1 MLNKLSDLE
10 KRCVAYL
17 FNDQRMIMTDA
28 DKENF
33 FLARECSICKHPFKL
48 YKGEMMDKVR
58 DHNHITGNYRGAAH
72 TRCNLQA
79 RKQYKIPVFFHN
91 FRGYD
96 SHLITLALTR
106 FPDKEIQI
114 IGQGM
119 EKYLMLCWGDHLVFK
134 DSLQFMAAS
143 LESLTANLFKSGVEK
158 FAILRGEFH
167 GVTDEIFNLLLRKG
181 VFPYDFLDSM
191 EKLALKSLP
200 RIEDFSNRLRDSKC
214 SVEDYEHA
222 QKVWTSF
229 NCLTLKVYYFLF
241 CIFFYMN
248 FIHFSLQINLGLHGT
263 LPEM

>member
-10 KRCVAYL
+10 KRCVEYL
-17 FNDQRMIMTDA
+17 FNDQRMIMTAA
-28 DKENF
+28 DVENF
-33 FLARECSICKHPFKL
+33 YLAKECSICKHPFKL
-48 YKGEMMDKVR
+48 FNGELVDKVR
-58 DHNHITGNYRGAAH
+58 DHNHITGTYRGAAH
-72 TRCNLQA
+72 SRCNLQA

-143 LESLTANLFKSGVEK
+143 LESLTANLFKAGVEK
-158 FAILRGEFH
+158 FNILRGEFNH
-167 GVTDEIFNLLLRKG
+167 ITDDNFNLLLRKG

-191 EKLALKSLP
+191 EKLTLNQLP
-200 RIEDFSNRLRDSKC
+200 RIDDFSNRLRDSKC
-214 SVEDYEHA
+214 SAEDYLHA
-222 QKVWTSF
+222 QQVWTTF
-229 NCLTLKVYYFLF
+229 NCQTLKVKF
-241 CIFFYMN
+241 
-248 FIHFSLQINLGLHGT
+248 
-263 LPEM
+263 